1 MNESKITLTDRLRR
15 EGRWEQACIFRDQK
29 RREFRAAGMSKVE
42 AREAAWEAAAAAFP
56 PLSLPAPESKRE
68 QLPPSSLDVQQLHHR
83 DPRRVPE
90 WLREDVTD
98 LGYSLDTSPQSFHSM
113 GMYGFWRW
121 ASSHREE
128 FEAMEWAGDEEGD
141 DSDELVMLYDYENA
155 LGGAADL
162 ADEHQERREYENA
175 RLEASFASAFVARIE
190 NAKDFLA
197 VRYPEIELTRRWA
210 AGLVPALAPVVQKYM
225 AADSTQHVV
234 RPAN

>member
-15 EGRWEQACIFRDQK
+15 EGRWEQACIFRDHK
-29 RREFRAAGMSKVE
+29 RREFRASGMSKAE

-68 QLPPSSLDVQQLHHR
+68 QLLPSSLDIQQFHRR

-98 LGYSLDTSPQSFHSM
+98 VGYSLDTPPQPFHSM

-128 FEAMEWAGDEEGD
+128 FEAMEWGGDEEGD
-141 DSDELVMLYDYENA
+141 DSEELVMLYDYENA
-155 LGGAADL
+155 QGGAADL
-162 ADEHQERREYENA
+162 ADEYQERRAYENA
-175 RLEASFASAFVARIE
+175 RLEVSFASAFVARIE
-190 NAKDFLA
+190 NAKDLLA
-197 VRYPEIELTRRWA
+197 VRYPGIGTIRPWVEEL
-210 AGLVPALAPVVQKYM
+210 VVALSPVVQKHISL
-225 AADSTQHVV
+225 AT
-234 RPAN
+234 PT